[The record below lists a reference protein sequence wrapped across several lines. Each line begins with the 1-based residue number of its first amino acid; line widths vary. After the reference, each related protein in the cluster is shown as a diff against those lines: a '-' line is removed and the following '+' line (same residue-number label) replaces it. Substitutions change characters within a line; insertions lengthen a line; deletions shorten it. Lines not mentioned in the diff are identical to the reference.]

1 MWAAAG
7 DTVLLFDAKLQW
19 VKKKRLVL
27 EKEKMA
33 VMSMILHNSKVW
45 LGTNQGLVTVNPDD
59 MSVMNYFP
67 EKVLLQ
73 MFLHSNSRSL
83 FRTFKLIHT
92 FPSIGWLCD
101 GYECSWSGFVDM
113 LQRWFHQNMGRRNWK
128 VFAFHSW

>member
-73 MFLHSNSRSL
+73 IFLISYSESL
-83 FRTFKLIHT
+83 FRTFQT
-92 FPSIGWLCD
+92 YSYFSINRL
-101 GYECSWSGFVDM
+101 V
-113 LQRWFHQNMGRRNWK
+113 
-128 VFAFHSW
+128 V